1 MKAFIC
7 GGGCGEQTV
16 EANRRL
22 NDVIDNTKPIL
33 YIPLALPADT
43 YDSCYEWVSGELA
56 QVNVPRID
64 MVRSGAELAAADL
77 SGYSALFIGGGNT
90 FKLLGELKESGA
102 FESIRAY
109 LERDGVVF
117 GSSAGAII
125 LGQSIDLAEFEDE
138 NEVGLRDLQGFDVM
152 NGVSFF
158 CHYGSGTAEHTAES
172 DRYLERLSA
181 GRKIG
186 VLPEEITLFL
196 NGDRAEVIGKG
207 ELHCVL
213 DGKRRSLISVTG
225 AGE

>member
-22 NDVIDNTKPIL
+22 NEVIDHTKPIL

-43 YDSCYEWVSGELA
+43 YDSCYEWVTGELA
-56 QVNVPRID
+56 AVDVPRID
-64 MVRSGAELAAADL
+64 MIRSGEELAAADL
-77 SGYSALFIGGGNT
+77 NGYSALFIGGGNT
-90 FKLLGELKESGA
+90 FRLLSELKDSGA
-102 FESIRAY
+102 FERIRAY
-109 LERDGVVF
+109 LENDGVVF

-138 NEVGLRDLQGFDVM
+138 NEVGLCDLEGFDVVG
-152 NGVSFF
+152 GVSFF

-172 DRYLERLSA
+172 DRYLEKLSD
-181 GRKIG
+181 GREIG

-196 NGDRAEVIGKG
+196 NGDRMEVIGEG
-207 ELHCVL
+207 DCHCVHN
-213 DGKRRSLISVTG
+213 GKRRSLLPA
-225 AGE
+225 AGTDE